1 MEQKIIRDVL
11 FLSQKSTDAAK
22 SDIPVGTDLL
32 DTLRANRSRC
42 AGLAANMIGI
52 KKRIIAVADGP
63 LNLVMFNPKILQKN
77 GRYDAEEGCLSLD
90 GVRPAVRWSSIT
102 VEYMDLNWKKQKR
115 FYSGFTAQAIQHEM
129 DHLEGILI

>member
-1 MEQKIIRDVL
+1 
-11 FLSQKSTDAAK
+11 
-22 SDIPVGTDLL
+22 
-32 DTLRANRSRC
+32 
-42 AGLAANMIGI
+42 MIGI

-63 LNLVMFNPKILQKN
+63 LTLVMFNPKILQRN
-77 GRYDAEEGCLSLD
+77 GRYDTEEGCLSLD